1 MFQARQ
7 SRRFTKRVE
16 NLKES
21 LNEFGN
27 NLVQLNS
34 DLKDYNEG
42 LSDSVKDAD
51 GRKEQRLL
59 AETDRI
65 EDIMD
70 QVEDIA
76 IGIQL
81 DLRQPIDLSED

>member
-21 LNEFGN
+21 LNEVGN

-81 DLRQPIDLSED
+81 DLGQPIDLSED

>member
-27 NLVQLNS
+27 NLIQLNS

-81 DLRQPIDLSED
+81 DLRQSIDLSED